1 MKRFAIVCLAMS
13 SFTLS
18 AQTPESAI
26 KVEWVQPEKYTDI
39 RPSNESKAMYRKHV
53 IESFDKFW
61 TKLSEKLPQGYKLAL
76 TIKDVDL
83 AGDVNPLYRVD
94 NRDIRVIK
102 DMYFPKI
109 TLDYQLQDAAGAV
122 VASEQNVKIKDMN
135 FMSSVGLRFSSQ
147 EFGHEKNM
155 LEKWFT
161 KTILAKTSAGAK

>member
-1 MKRFAIVCLAMS
+1 MIRLAILGCAML
-13 SFTLS
+13 SFTLA
-18 AQTPESAI
+18 AQTSESAI
-26 KVEWVQPEKYTDI
+26 KVEWFQPEKYSDI

-53 IESFDKFW
+53 MESFNKFW
-61 TKLSEKLPQGYKLAL
+61 LKLSEKLPKGYQLAL

-109 TLDYQLQDAAGAV
+109 TLDYQLKDASGAV
-122 VASEQNVKIKDMN
+122 IDTAKDVKIKDMN
-135 FMSSVGLRFSSQ
+135 FMSSVGLRYSSQ

-161 KTILAKTSAGAK
+161 KTILPKTSGATK

>member
-18 AQTPESAI
+18 AQTPESTI

-39 RPSNESKAMYRKHV
+39 RPSNESKALYRKHV

>member
-1 MKRFAIVCLAMS
+1 MKRIAIICLAIS
-13 SFTLS
+13 SFAWA
-18 AQTPESAI
+18 AQTSESAI
-26 KVEWVQPEKYTDI
+26 KVEWLHPEKYTDI

-61 TKLSEKLPQGYKLAL
+61 SKLSEKLPAGYQLVL

-102 DMYFPKI
+102 DMYFPRI
-109 TLDYQLQDAAGAV
+109 TLDYQLMDAGGTILDAAQ
-122 VASEQNVKIKDMN
+122 EVKIKDMN
-135 FMSSVGLRFSSQ
+135 FMSSVGLRYSSQ

-155 LEKWFT
+155 LEKWFS
-161 KTILAKTSAGAK
+161 KTIIPKTSAATK

>member
-13 SFTLS
+13 SFTLL
-18 AQTPESAI
+18 AQASESAI
-26 KVEWVQPEKYTDI
+26 KVEWFQPEKYTDI

-61 TKLSEKLPQGYKLAL
+61 AKLSEKLPQGYQLAL

-109 TLDYQLQDAAGAV
+109 TLDYQLQDATGAV

-161 KTILAKTSAGAK
+161 KTVLAKTPASAK

>member
-1 MKRFAIVCLAMS
+1 MKRFTIICLAAV

-18 AQTPESAI
+18 AQTTESAI
-26 KVEWVQPEKYTDI
+26 KVEWLQPEKYTDV

-53 IESFDKFW
+53 IESFN
-61 TKLSEKLPQGYKLAL
+61 KLWNKLGEKLPAGYKLAL

-102 DMYFPKI
+102 DMYFPKF
-109 TLDYQLQDAAGAV
+109 TLDYQLTDSAGAV
-122 VASEQNVKIKDMN
+122 VVAEKDVKIKDMN
-135 FMSSVGLRFSSQ
+135 FMSSTGLRFSSQ

-155 LEKWFT
+155 LEKWFA
-161 KTILAKTSAGAK
+161 KTILVKTPAVTK

>member
-18 AQTPESAI
+18 AQTPESTI